1 LLTVDRMSVYTT
13 VTKEELADWLKNYSL
28 GSLVDLQGI
37 SSGIENT
44 NYFVTTTHGRYVL
57 TLFERLSR
65 EQLPYYINM
74 MAHLANHGILCPRP
88 MANLDNAFLGELNGK
103 PACLASCLEGK
114 SLEITTAVHCAQV
127 GEMMAGMHLAGKSYP
142 ASMENPRG
150 PHWWKTTAPQVM
162 PHLDEG
168 AAGLLREELRF
179 QSLYRLEDLPR
190 GIIHA
195 DLFRD
200 NALFSGDTLSGV
212 IDFYFACNDAWLFD
226 VAVTANDWCVT
237 PDGALDSERTMAL
250 LKAYHSVRPFS
261 AIERG
266 AWPVMLRAGALRFW
280 LSRLYDYHF
289 PRSGELTHAKD
300 PAHFQRILQ
309 WHVSNESSIRQLWV

>member
-1 LLTVDRMSVYTT
+1 MSVYTT
-13 VTKEELADWLKNYSL
+13 VTKEELAAWLKNYSL
-28 GSLVDLQGI
+28 GTLVDLQGI

-57 TLFERLSR
+57 TLFEKLPR
-65 EQLPYYINM
+65 EELPYYINL
-74 MAHLANHGILCPRP
+74 MAHLANHGIPCPRP

-103 PACLASCLEGK
+103 PACLASCLEGE
-114 SLEITTAVHCAQV
+114 SLEATTVTHCAQI
-127 GEMMAGMHLAGKSYP
+127 GETIADMHLAGKSYP
-142 ASMENPRG
+142 ASVNNPRG
-150 PHWWKTTAPQVM
+150 PQWWKTTASQVM
-162 PHLDEG
+162 PHLDQV
-168 AAGLLREELRF
+168 AASLLQEELRF

-190 GIIHA
+190 GVIHA

-200 NALFSGDTLSGV
+200 NALFKDDTLSGI

-226 VAVTANDWCVT
+226 VAVTVNDWCVT
-237 PDGALDSERTMAL
+237 PQGALDPERTMAFL
-250 LKAYHSVRPFS
+250 DAYHAVRPFT

-289 PRSGELTHAKD
+289 PRPGELTHAKD

-309 WHVSNESSIRQLWV
+309 WRVSNENAIRQLWVQGA